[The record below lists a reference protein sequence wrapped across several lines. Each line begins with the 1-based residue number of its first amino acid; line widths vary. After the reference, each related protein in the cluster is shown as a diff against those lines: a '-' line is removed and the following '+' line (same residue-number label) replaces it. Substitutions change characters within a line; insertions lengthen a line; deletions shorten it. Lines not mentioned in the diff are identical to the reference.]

1 MYYNKVPNPK
11 CNIQGGQKL
20 KAQRDILQNQGK
32 TWPIVSQLLIHIF
45 SLEFV
50 AQ

>member
-20 KAQRDILQNQGK
+20 KGTSFKIKERHGLSYHNFWYISLVYN
-32 TWPIVSQLLIHIF
+32 LL
-45 SLEFV
+45 LNG
-50 AQ
+50 